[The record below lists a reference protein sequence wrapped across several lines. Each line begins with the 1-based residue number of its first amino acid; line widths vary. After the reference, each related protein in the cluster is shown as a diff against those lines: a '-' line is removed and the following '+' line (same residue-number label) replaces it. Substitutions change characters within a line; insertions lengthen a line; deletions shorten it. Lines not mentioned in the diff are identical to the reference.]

1 MRLPKIL
8 RHRIDIASVLMV
20 WVVLAFQLLAFFL
33 DWSWLVLFPLIV
45 LARQVNLVEHNHA
58 HSKIFYNRHL
68 NDALGWMCFLSNGVP
83 LEFYEVHHV
92 KNHHRYNNELQD
104 YSSMFGFEGAHYP
117 DRPVS
122 RAYYILSFPLLTI
135 CTSLNEILRAPHS
148 RMFRRFVQ
156 SVAVIT
162 AVSVAL
168 VYIDPVG
175 FVVFFLLPWIIIFH
189 GLGMTNYRH
198 HYACEF
204 STQYNSSNVMFGLPF
219 GLLGFNIGFH
229 VSHHMKPGLHW
240 SQLPVHHASIRK
252 LIPAANYR
260 PARAAE
266 VDDLAAAV
274 EPAVPQAAR
283 VVT

>member
-33 DWSWLVLFPLIV
+33 DWSWLALFPLIL

-68 NDALGWMCFLSNGVP
+68 NDGLGWLCFLSNGVP

-104 YSSMFGFEGAHYP
+104 YSSMFGFEGCSYP
-117 DRPVS
+117 DKPVS

-135 CTSLNEILRAPHS
+135 CTSLNEILRSPGS
-148 RMFRRFVQ
+148 RMFRRFVR

-162 AVSVAL
+162 TVSVAL
-168 VYIDPVG
+168 VYINPVG
-175 FVVFFLLPWIIIFH
+175 FLVFFLLPWIIIFH

-198 HYACEF
+198 HYGCEF
-204 STQYNSSNVMFGLPF
+204 STPYNSSNVMFGLPF
-219 GLLGFNIGFH
+219 GLLGFNIGYH
-229 VSHHMKPGLHW
+229 VSHHMKPALHW
-240 SQLPVHHASIRK
+240 SQLPVHHASIAGQV
-252 LIPAANYR
+252 PAANYR
-260 PARAAE
+260 PLRTAGADAP
-266 VDDLAAAV
+266 VVV
-274 EPAVPQAAR
+274 EPVVPQAVAP
-283 VVT
+283 